1 MGIAKEQYR
10 NKSIMVFPSK
20 MPTTKELA
28 EELCVGCHTL
38 YSMKNNKRSNKKLM
52 LMKLGLL
59 KLRELQA
66 EKGLLG

>member
-10 NKSIMVFPSK
+10 DKSIMVFPK
-20 MPTTKELA
+20 KLPTTKELA
-28 EELCVGCHTL
+28 EELCVGFNTL
-38 YSMKNNKRSNKKLM
+38 YSMKKNKRSNKKLM

-66 EKGLLG
+66 EKGILR